1 MVCLDK
7 EKEKLKTKKPENL
20 DSFMPVKKKNW
31 IEFIILK
38 YLIDDN
44 INTNG
49 MFLDYAHDGGMC

>member
-1 MVCLDK
+1 MVCLDE

-31 IEFIILK
+31 IEFIILH
-38 YLIDDN
+38 LIDDN